1 MNRVLVSSALAAVA
15 VAAAGLLL
23 WPRSNT
29 NAQVN
34 GQVGSQ
40 LSSTINAEG
49 CTCSRPTTLG
59 NGREQLSIYY
69 CACPGVQ
76 CVLTA
81 TTSSSAAPPNLAQS
95 CRTDIPT
102 SGLR

>member
-1 MNRVLVSSALAAVA
+1 MNRVLVSCALAAVA

-34 GQVGSQ
+34 PRLSAQPGSP
-40 LSSTINAEG
+40 INADG
-49 CTCSRPTTLG
+49 CSCSRPTTLG
-59 NGREQLSIYY
+59 SGREQLSIYY
-69 CACPGVQ
+69 CACPGMQ

-81 TTSSSAAPPNLAQS
+81 TASSSAAPPNLAQD
-95 CRTDIPT
+95 CRTEF
-102 SGLR
+102 R

>member
-1 MNRVLVSSALAAVA
+1 MNRVLVSCALAAVV

-29 NAQVN
+29 NAQV
-34 GQVGSQ
+34 SPA
-40 LSSTINAEG
+40 LSSQFNADG

-59 NGREQLSIYY
+59 SGREQLSVYY

-81 TTSSSAAPPNLAQS
+81 TASSSAAPPNLAQS
-95 CRTDIPT
+95 CRTDIPM
-102 SGLR
+102 SGPR